1 MKNILITIAAV
12 LLVGCGESQQSQP
25 EPKVEA
31 MKANLLKGKWIEF
44 GDTVRVG
51 PETLVFHE
59 NGTVDILHP
68 GLIGEGMK
76 MTGKYEVT
84 PPDTFSITVTEPFF
98 KTVSVKISKSGDELT
113 AVFPPSGWSP
123 PGVDSSTVG
132 KFKREGN

>member
-1 MKNILITIAAV
+1 MKHLLLTTIAAV
-12 LLVGCGESQQSQP
+12 LVVGCGKSQP
-25 EPKVEA
+25 DPKAEA

-44 GDTVRVG
+44 GDTVTEIGR
-51 PETLVFHE
+51 ETLVFHE
-59 NGTVDILHP
+59 NGTVDLLHGS
-68 GLIGEGMK
+68 GLK
-76 MTGKYEVT
+76 MTGKYEVA
-84 PPDTFSITVTEPFF
+84 PPDSFSITYELPEHFF

>member
-1 MKNILITIAAV
+1 
-12 LLVGCGESQQSQP
+12 
-25 EPKVEA
+25 

-44 GDTVRVG
+44 GDTVTEIG

-68 GLIGEGMK
+68 QFGGGMK
-76 MTGKYEVT
+76 MTGKYEVA
-84 PPDTFSITVTEPFF
+84 PPDSFSITYEWPGHFF

-113 AVFPPSGWSP
+113 
-123 PGVDSSTVG
+123 STAG